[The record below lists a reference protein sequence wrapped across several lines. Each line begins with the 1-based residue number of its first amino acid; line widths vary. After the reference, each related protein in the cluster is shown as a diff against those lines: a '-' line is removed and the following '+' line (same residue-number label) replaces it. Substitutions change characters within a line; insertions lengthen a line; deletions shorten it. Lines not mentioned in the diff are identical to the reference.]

1 MIFMSRNSKKKT
13 DADKLGEKRMEK
25 FEERQKEKPKPII
38 KSNDDSEEYTVT
50 AYQKIEPGEWE
61 RVELTY
67 KRKKR

>member
-1 MIFMSRNSKKKT
+1 MSKNSKKT
-13 DADKLGEKRMEK
+13 DAEKLGEQRMEK
-25 FEERQKEKPKPII
+25 YEDRQKLPETPII
-38 KSNDDSEEYTVT
+38 RDSDDLEEYTVT

>member
-1 MIFMSRNSKKKT
+1 MSKNSKKT
-13 DADKLGEKRMEK
+13 DAEKLGEQRMEK
-25 FEERQKEKPKPII
+25 YEERQKLPEIPII
-38 KSNDDSEEYTVT
+38 KESDDSEEYTVT

>member
-1 MIFMSRNSKKKT
+1 MSKNSKKT
-13 DADKLGEKRMEK
+13 DVDKLGEKRMK
-25 FEERQKEKPKPII
+25 QFEERQKI
-38 KSNDDSEEYTVT
+38 KSANDSDEYYTVI

>member
-1 MIFMSRNSKKKT
+1 MSRNSKKKSE
-13 DADKLGEKRMEK
+13 ADILGEKRMEK
-25 FEERQKEKPKPII
+25 FEERQKAEPTPII
-38 KSNDDSEEYTVT
+38 QSKDDDSEEYTVT

>member
-1 MIFMSRNSKKKT
+1 MSKNSKKT
-13 DADKLGEKRMEK
+13 DADKLGEQRMEK
-25 FEERQKEKPKPII
+25 FEERQKLPDAPII
-38 KSNDDSEEYTVT
+38 KESDDSEEYTVT